1 MSAIAELPSPFVV
14 PTREYTVAV
23 DGIAIAIA
31 EWGEP
36 TATPLLMLHGWLD
49 NAGSF
54 YSLAPLLAAAGFR
67 CIAVDFAGHG
77 ASGHLP
83 GGAQYHFIDG
93 VYTLHAVQQQLGVPV
108 LPLLGHSM
116 GGALGLLYSAAFPE
130 AVSHF
135 ISIEAF
141 GPLTRVESDGPQR
154 LREACEERLAR
165 QVARKPVYPT
175 VADALRVR
183 AAVGDV
189 PEGLLAPIVERN
201 LQPISGGY
209 SWRSDA
215 RLRWPT
221 LLRMSPAQVGAF
233 FASLRAPLLLVQG
246 DRGMSQITPAVA
258 QHARLLPRFVH
269 HLLAGG
275 HHVHLEQPQAVADAV
290 LAFLVD

>member
-1 MSAIAELPSPFVV
+1 MLDLPSPFV
-14 PTREYTVAV
+14 PPAREYTVAV
-23 DGIAIAIA
+23 DGIAIALA

-36 TATPLLMLHGWLD
+36 TARPLLLLHGWLD

-54 YSLAPLLAAAGFR
+54 FSLAPLLAAAGFR

-77 ASGHLP
+77 ASAHLP
-83 GGAQYHFIDG
+83 PGAQYHFIDG
-93 VYTLHAVQQQLGVPV
+93 VYTLYAVQQQLGLPTM
-108 LPLLGHSM
+108 PLLGHSM
-116 GGALGLLYSAAFPE
+116 GGALGLLYAAAFPE
-130 AVSHF
+130 AVSHC

-154 LREACEERLAR
+154 LREACEERLSR

-189 PEGLLAPIVERN
+189 QEALLAPIVERN
-201 LQPISGGY
+201 LQAVSGGY

-221 LLRMSPAQVGAF
+221 MLRMSPAQVGAF

-275 HHVHLEQPQAVADAV
+275 HHVHLEQPHAVADAV
-290 LAFLVD
+290 QAFLTD

>member
-1 MSAIAELPSPFVV
+1 MSAIVDLPSPFV
-14 PTREYTVAV
+14 PPAREYTVAV
-23 DGIAIAIA
+23 DGIAIALT

-36 TATPLLMLHGWLD
+36 TARPLLLLHGWLD

-54 YSLAPLLAAAGFR
+54 FSLAPLLAAAGFR

-77 ASGHLP
+77 ASAHLP
-83 GGAQYHFIDG
+83 PGAQYHFIDG
-93 VYTLHAVQQQLGVPV
+93 VYTLHAVQQQLGLTAV
-108 LPLLGHSM
+108 PLLGHSM
-116 GGALGLLYSAAFPE
+116 GGALGLLYAAAFPE

-154 LREACEERLAR
+154 LREACEERLSR
-165 QVARKPVYPT
+165 QVARKPLYPT

-189 PEGLLAPIVERN
+189 PEALLAPIVERN
-201 LQPISGGY
+201 LQAVSGGY

-290 LAFLVD
+290 QAFLTD

>member
-36 TATPLLMLHGWLD
+36 GGTPLLLLHGWLD

-116 GGALGLLYSAAFPE
+116 GGALGLL
-130 AVSHF
+130 
-135 ISIEAF
+135 
-141 GPLTRVESDGPQR
+141 
-154 LREACEERLAR
+154 
-165 QVARKPVYPT
+165 
-175 VADALRVR
+175 
-183 AAVGDV
+183 
-189 PEGLLAPIVERN
+189 
-201 LQPISGGY
+201 
-209 SWRSDA
+209 
-215 RLRWPT
+215 
-221 LLRMSPAQVGAF
+221 
-233 FASLRAPLLLVQG
+233 
-246 DRGMSQITPAVA
+246 
-258 QHARLLPRFVH
+258 
-269 HLLAGG
+269 
-275 HHVHLEQPQAVADAV
+275 
-290 LAFLVD
+290 